1 MGQHIFDHD
10 GPALRGWGPALLAVL
25 AAAITAG
32 TCGYMSWLLWTVS
45 GRAMPIEA
53 LKASTYALVTLA
65 VAAGAAGGGLAV
77 AVSLLLRSA
86 RHYAPEESGL
96 VAGMAFGVV
105 AEIVFARY
113 TGSVAVFGPALAG
126 VLFGGGGA
134 VMSASLFTS
143 LVAMTLPAR
152 NALPAA
158 AAPAR

>member
-1 MGQHIFDHD
+1 MGQDIMNND
-10 GPALRGWGPALLAVL
+10 GPALRGWGPALMAVL
-25 AAAITAG
+25 AGAITAG
-32 TCGYMSWLLWTVS
+32 TCGYMSWLLWTIS
-45 GRAMPIEA
+45 GRALPIEA

-86 RHYAPEESGL
+86 RQYAPEESGL
-96 VAGMAFGVV
+96 VAGMVFGAV
-105 AEIVFARY
+105 AEVVFARY
-113 TGSVAVFGPALAG
+113 TGSGAVFGPALAG

-143 LVAMTLPAR
+143 LVAISLPAR
-152 NALPAA
+152 SEPPA